1 MKLYAIVGSDC
12 EKSSEGRQPV
22 TRKNPPAELPNPL
35 ADSLRDLTA
44 WLEAENIPQTVIG
57 GVAVALTAMP
67 RTTEV
72 LMR

>member
-1 MKLYAIVGSDC
+1 M
-12 EKSSEGRQPV
+12 